1 MRNIMVI
8 NSKGGSGKST
18 VATNLASCLAL
29 QGQSVVLMDH
39 DPQGSSTQWL
49 RARPPARAPIRGT
62 KLGRYRAS
70 HAPACARADPRP
82 PPPP

>member
-49 RARPPARAPIRGT
+49 RARPPARAPIRDRHRRPDRSET
-62 KLGRYRAS
+62 T
-70 HAPACARADPRP
+70 PACARADPRHRDL
-82 PPPP
+82 